1 MPLPFE
7 PNSYGDAI
15 ADVYDEWIGD
25 GRYGSV
31 DPAVEVLAR
40 LAGQGGTAL
49 ELGVGTGR
57 IAIPLAA
64 RGVAVTG
71 VDASA
76 RMIEK
81 LRAKPGG
88 ADLPVTMGDM
98 AQVPVEGSFDLVYVV
113 ASTLYCL
120 TDQDSQLECLA
131 RAAARLRPGGHLVV
145 EAFVPDPTRFDRGQR
160 VEARAVDTGSV
171 RLDVARHDPAAQ
183 AVFAQQ
189 IAITP
194 SGVRLCPVHL
204 RYIWPA
210 ELDLMARLAGLTLV
224 RRDSGWRGEPYTAA
238 SGSHV
243 SIYQGSPG

>member
-1 MPLPFE
+1 MSEPFQ
-7 PNSYGDAI
+7 PRTYGDAI
-15 ADVYDEWIGD
+15 ADVYDEWTG
-25 GRYGSV
+25 GGPYGAADATV
-31 DPAVEVLAR
+31 DFLAR
-40 LAGQGGTAL
+40 LAGEGGTAL
-49 ELGVGTGR
+49 ELGIGTGR

-98 AQVPVEGSFDLVYVV
+98 AQVPVEGSFDRVYVV

-160 VEARAVDTGSV
+160 V
-171 RLDVARHDPAAQ
+171 
-183 AVFAQQ
+183 
-189 IAITP
+189 
-194 SGVRLCPVHL
+194 
-204 RYIWPA
+204 
-210 ELDLMARLAGLTLV
+210 
-224 RRDSGWRGEPYTAA
+224 
-238 SGSHV
+238 
-243 SIYQGSPG
+243 